1 MRLPKNDAMTFF
13 KTPSIWIR
21 LITVWAVVTVVSPA
35 PAEEKPAK
43 KEETKSELT
52 KEKSAKKGEAP
63 PPDAPQGLGAFGML
77 LPLGQKNL
85 DVKIPSFKDG
95 LPSSLIRAGSMTRLD
110 DEYME
115 MEKLDIRLFGEARD
129 KDVRV
134 QLVTG
139 EYHMPSQLL
148 SSEQRSRISR
158 EDFQLEGDSL
168 VFDTKSQQGKMTGNV
183 RMVIFDSSSL
193 MGQKDATKDATK
205 ETAKETTIKDNK
217 ETKPETVVPPV
228 RQPDDKLKK
237 EPKNTKAN
245 DKK

>member
-1 MRLPKNDAMTFF
+1 M
-13 KTPSIWIR
+13 TPSKTALTWR
-21 LITVWAVVTVVSPA
+21 CLIAVLAAMISIGFA
-35 PAEEKPAK
+35 DDKADKFAK
-43 KEETKSELT
+43 GGDKKVESA
-52 KEKSAKKGEAP
+52 KEKSP
-63 PPDAPQGLGAFGML
+63 PKATQSSSSTESTPLNSAQGLGAFGML

-115 MEKLDIRLFGEARD
+115 MEKLDIRLFGEVRE

-139 EYHMPSQLL
+139 EYHMPTQLL

-158 EDFQLEGDSL
+158 VDFQLEGDKM
-168 VFDTKSQQGKMTGNV
+168 VFDTKTQQGKMTGNV
-183 RMVIFDSSSL
+183 QMVIFDSNSFTG
-193 MGQKDATKDATK
+193 GQAARDPKK
-205 ETAKETTIKDNK
+205 ETETS
-217 ETKPETVVPPV
+217 PPK
-228 RQPDDKLKK
+228 QPADALKK
-237 EPKNTKAN
+237 EPENTKAK

>member
-1 MRLPKNDAMTFF
+1 MTFHH
-13 KTPSIWIR
+13 TASIGIG
-21 LITVWAVVTVVSPA
+21 LIAVLAVMTLPCS
-35 PAEEKPAK
+35 AEEKAEK
-43 KEETKSELT
+43 KETAKSEVS
-52 KEKSAKKGEAP
+52 KEKPVRKGDTVPSAGVPAP
-63 PPDAPQGLGAFGML
+63 PESAQGLGAFGML
-77 LPLGQKNL
+77 LPLGQRNL

-115 MEKLDIRLFGEARD
+115 MEKLDIRLFGPSRD

-139 EYHMPSQLL
+139 DYHMPTQLL

-158 EDFQLEGDSL
+158 EDFQLEGDRL

-183 RMVIFDSSSL
+183 RMVIFDSSSF
-193 MGQKDATKDATK
+193 MGAQETNKDTKV
-205 ETAKETTIKDNK
+205 
-217 ETKPETVVPPV
+217 TKPKTVAPPAG
-228 RQPDDKLKK
+228 QADDKPKK